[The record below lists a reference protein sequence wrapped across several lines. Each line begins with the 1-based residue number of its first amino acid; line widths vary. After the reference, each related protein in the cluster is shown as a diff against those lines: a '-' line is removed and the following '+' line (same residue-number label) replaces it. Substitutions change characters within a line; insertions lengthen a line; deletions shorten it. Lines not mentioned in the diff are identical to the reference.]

1 MAGCCAPHISEGAKS
16 FNALSYTMQRMS
28 LPSITVGCHDG
39 TPEHEA
45 SRAAISVG
53 SHMEAATDT
62 AIVVSGIHGP

>member
-1 MAGCCAPHISEGAKS
+1 MAGCCAPHVSEGAKS
-16 FNALSYTMQRMS
+16 FNALSHHAANVA
-28 LPSITVGCHDG
+28 PSITVGCHDG
-39 TPEHEA
+39 TAEHEA